1 MCSLLAAAIPPAHNG
16 GYGAT
21 VGMKRLEE
29 YRDWVRGCI
38 LAAGLTIAVRCGRKF
53 VCHLDGQFYVT
64 LSDDQ
69 MISMR
74 YARNLAEGY
83 GLVWNELGDPVEG
96 FSNLLW
102 TLWMAVGHLLP
113 IPDSWASLWIMVT
126 SALALLGTIIVSGKI
141 VERLLPDSTLA
152 PLLAMALTAVY
163 FPLIRWAMFGFE
175 VGWLA
180 LVETTAVLVAVDI
193 SRGQLR
199 AKNERRLA
207 LLFCVALLTRPDALT
222 FVSSITACLLLSAE
236 GWHERRRLALRLI
249 LPCVLVT
256 LGVSLFR
263 WSYYGDWLPNTVT
276 LKMTGLG
283 ASAKLARGWRSLMDT
298 LTSHLMILVLPMLVA
313 LGTGARPR
321 WSRLIVA
328 TAIVGE
334 LAYTVLMGGDTWEDP
349 GFANRPISAVA
360 PCMFA
365 LAGVGLVEL
374 GRQFRERVG
383 TLGASALIGSYALAI
398 PLALSLQS
406 ARATFATNYCMT
418 PLYQKVSLGVH
429 LRRTAPRDT
438 TIAVIWAGALPYF
451 SRLPAVD
458 ILGKSDRLV
467 ARLPARN
474 DAPGHNKWDYRYSV
488 GQLHP
493 VVIDEIF
500 GGDPADVEY
509 VRSLGFTQGHVG
521 AWFHPSLLLG
531 SAPFPNVTR

>member
-1 MCSLLAAAIPPAHNG
+1 LI
-16 GYGAT
+16 
-21 VGMKRLEE
+21 
-29 YRDWVRGCI
+29 
-38 LAAGLTIAVRCGRKF
+38 
-53 VCHLDGQFYVT
+53 CHLDGQFYAS

-74 YARNLAEGY
+74 YARNLAEGH
-83 GLVWNELGDPVEG
+83 GLVWNELGDPIEG

-113 IPDSWASLWIMVT
+113 FPDSHASLWIMVT
-126 SALALLGTIIVSGKI
+126 SALALLGTTIMAGKL
-141 VERLLPDSTLA
+141 VERLLPDSMVA
-152 PLLAMALTAVY
+152 PLIAMALTAVY
-163 FPLIRWAMFGFE
+163 FPLVRWAMFGFE

-180 LVETTAVLVAVDI
+180 LVETTAVVVAIDI
-193 SRGQLR
+193 SRGQSR
-199 AKNERRLA
+199 AKNERWLA
-207 LLFCVALLTRPDALT
+207 LLLCAALLTRPDALT
-222 FVSSITACLLLSAE
+222 FVSSITACLMLNAE
-236 GWHERRRLALRLI
+236 GGQQRRRLALRVI
-249 LPCVLVT
+249 LPCLLVI
-256 LGVSLFR
+256 LGVSVFR

-283 ASAKLARGWRSLMDT
+283 VNAKLSRGFRSLTDT
-298 LTSHLMILVLPMLVA
+298 LTSHLMILVLPMMVA
-313 LGTGARPR
+313 LGTSAKPR

-328 TAIVGE
+328 ITVAGE

-349 GFANRPISAVA
+349 GFANRPISAVG

-383 TLGASALIGSYALAI
+383 TAGASALIGSYVLAI
-398 PLALSLQS
+398 PLVLSLHS

-429 LRRTAPRDT
+429 LHRTAPPDT
-438 TIAVIWAGALPYF
+438 TVAVIWAGALPYF

-458 ILGKSDRLV
+458 ILGKSDRVV
-467 ARLPARN
+467 ARMPARN

-488 GQLHP
+488 GALHP
-493 VVIDEIF
+493 LVIDEIF

-521 AWFHPSLLLG
+521 AWFHPSLVLG
-531 SAPFPNVTR
+531 PQPFPSVTR